1 MLANH
6 ERLRRWLL
14 VVVGAALTSIVVALA
29 VTDLLRQLELDTVDA
44 RFELRGDQPPPA
56 DLVQVDIDDRSF
68 DAIDAYPLPRRMH
81 ARVIDELNRA
91 GAKAIAYDV
100 QFTEPTAQRQDEALM
115 KAVYRARGRIV
126 LGTTEVNERG
136 EPGIFGSL
144 EQLRALGGRAGSMLL
159 VTDRDGI
166 VRRLP
171 YEIDGLK
178 SLAVATAE
186 VAERRRIPPDELGGP
201 TAWIDYRGE
210 PQTIRHVSFSDVLQG
225 RVDEAVFRDKIVL
238 VGVTAPTEQDYESTS
253 IGADKPMSGVEV
265 HANSLWT
272 VLQRTP
278 LEPTGKGLQLAL
290 IVLLGMVVPIAAVR
304 RRGRRG
310 VRAFLLALALAIAIG
325 GLYLVAARFAFSTA
339 GLILPVVYP
348 LTALFLSTV
357 GVAQTELTMA
367 VLERDRI
374 RARFSRY
381 VPESIVDDVISKT
394 DDDLCLGGERVL
406 CTVVMCDLRDF
417 TTFAE
422 RLPPQRALDT
432 LNVYLSEMSEAI
444 RGHGGTLVD
453 YQSDGIVAAF
463 GAPIEQEDHADR
475 ALAAVREMVGPRLE
489 KFNAWVRAN
498 RLGPGFRIGIGVDS
512 GVVMSG
518 NMGCS
523 FRLEYTVIGDTAN
536 TASRLEEMTKQYP
549 HQVLITETT
558 LEMRVHDK
566 SELPRVGTAEIRGR
580 EGVATLFTLDEA
592 GAGATVT
599 QMPAAAQAGQRSP
612 GTTSPVS

>member
-1 MLANH
+1 
-6 ERLRRWLL
+6 
-14 VVVGAALTSIVVALA
+14 VGAVLTSLVLALA
-29 VTDLLRQLELDTVDA
+29 VTDLLEQLELDTVDA
-44 RFELRGDQPPPA
+44 RFELRGDQPPPSGI
-56 DLVQVDIDDRSF
+56 VQVDIDDRTF
-68 DAIDAYPLPRRMH
+68 QALQETWPLPRRMH
-81 ARVIDELNRA
+81 GRVIDALNRA

-100 QFTEPTAQRQDEALM
+100 QFTEPTVRRQDEALM
-115 KAVYRARGRIV
+115 TAVGRAGGRVV

-171 YEIDGLK
+171 YAIDGLK

-186 VAERRRIPPDELGGP
+186 VAERRRISPEELGGT
-201 TAWIDYRGE
+201 TAWIDFRGQ
-210 PQTIRHVSFSDVLQG
+210 PQTIRHVSFSDVL
-225 RVDEAVFRDKIVL
+225 RSKVDEAVFRDKVVL
-238 VGVTAPTEQDYESTS
+238 VGGTAPTLQDYESTS
-253 IGADKPMSGVEV
+253 IGADKPMAGVEV
-265 HANSLWT
+265 HANALWT

-278 LEPTGKGLQLAL
+278 LEPAGNGLRLAL
-290 IVLLGMVVPIAAVR
+290 IVLLGMLVPLAAAG

-310 VRAFLLALALAIAIG
+310 ARAFFVALALAIGIG
-325 GLYLVAARFAFSTA
+325 GLYLVATRLAFSA

-348 LTALFLSTV
+348 LTALVLSTV

-381 VPESIVDDVISKT
+381 VPESIVDEVISKT
-394 DDDLCLGGERVL
+394 DDDLCLGGERVMS
-406 CTVVMCDLRDF
+406 TVVMCDLRDF

-422 RLPPQRALDT
+422 DLPPQRALDT

-444 RGHGGTLVD
+444 RSHGGTLID

-463 GAPIEQEDHADR
+463 GAPIEQEDHADQ
-475 ALAAVREMVGPRLE
+475 ALKAVREMVGPRLE
-489 KFNAWVRAN
+489 TFNAWVRESG
-498 RLGPGFRIGIGVDS
+498 LGPGFRIGIGVDS
-512 GVVMSG
+512 GIVMSG

-558 LEMRVHDK
+558 VDKRIRDK
-566 SELPRVGTAEIRGR
+566 SELPCIGTTEIRGR
-580 EGVATLFTLDEA
+580 KGMVKLYTLDEA
-592 GAGATVT
+592 DVRATVT
-599 QMPAAAQAGQRSP
+599 QMPVAERASQRSP

>member
-14 VVVGAALTSIVVALA
+14 VVVGAALTSLVVGLA

-44 RFELRGDQPPPA
+44 RFELRGNQPPPA

-68 DAIDAYPLPRRMH
+68 QALQVYPLPRRMH

-100 QFTEPTAQRQDEALM
+100 QFTEQTVQRQDEALM
-115 KAVYRARGRIV
+115 AAVYRARGRIV

-171 YEIDGLK
+171 YAIDGLK

-201 TAWIDYRGE
+201 TAWIDFRGE
-210 PQTIRHVSFSDVLQG
+210 PQTIRHVSFSDVLRG
-225 RVDEAVFRDKIVL
+225 KVDEAVFRDKVVL

-265 HANSLWT
+265 HANALWT

-310 VRAFLLALALAIAIG
+310 ARAFFVALALAIGIG
-325 GLYLVAARFAFSTA
+325 GLYLVAARLAFSG

-348 LTALFLSTV
+348 LTALVLSTV

-381 VPESIVDDVISKT
+381 VPESIVDEVISKT
-394 DDDLCLGGERVL
+394 DDDLCLGGERVMS
-406 CTVVMCDLRDF
+406 TVVMCDLRDF
-417 TTFAE
+417 TSFAE
-422 RLPPQRALDT
+422 DLPPQRALDT

-444 RGHGGTLVD
+444 RNHGGTLVD

-463 GAPIEQEDHADR
+463 GAPIEQEDHANR
-475 ALAAVREMVGPRLE
+475 ALDAVREMVGPRLE
-489 KFNAWVRAN
+489 KFNAWVREN

-512 GVVMSG
+512 GIVMSG

-523 FRLEYTVIGDTAN
+523 WRLEYTVIGDTAN
-536 TASRLEEMTKQYP
+536 TASRLQEMTKQYP
-549 HQVLITETT
+549 HQVLITEET
-558 LEMRVHDK
+558 LKKRIRDK
-566 SELPRVGTAEIRGR
+566 SELPCVGTTEIRGR
-580 EGVATLFTLDEA
+580 KAAVKLYTLDEA
-592 GAGATVT
+592 GALATVT
-599 QMPAAAQAGQRSP
+599 QMPDAVQAGQRSP